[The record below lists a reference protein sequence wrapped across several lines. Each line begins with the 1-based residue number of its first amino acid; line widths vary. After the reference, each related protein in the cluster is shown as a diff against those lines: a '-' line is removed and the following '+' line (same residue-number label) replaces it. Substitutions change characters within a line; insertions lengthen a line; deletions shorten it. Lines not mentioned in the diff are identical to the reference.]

1 MSELVGIWNLNPSIK
16 WENESQL
23 DKIGDYQSLIYLFLF
38 FKIHLK
44 LNVLIIKMLANV

>member
-23 DKIGDYQSLIYLFLF
+23 DKIGDNLR
-38 FKIHLK
+38 
-44 LNVLIIKMLANV
+44 A